1 MSNEENFDKIF
12 SEITSPENLGE
23 MPKTDDDFII
33 SNQRDYALI
42 LAELITAIQ
51 EINLIVI
58 NLTDPDDEETME
70 VPLEIINSINN
81 LYESAKSFNNSM
93 LNLDQSNV
101 GYFLFI
107 EEDDNEDNDDNF

>member
-23 MPKTDDDFII
+23 MPKAEEQFLA
-33 SNQRDYALI
+33 SNQRDYSLI

-58 NLTDPDDEETME
+58 NLTDPEDEEQME
-70 VPLEIINSINN
+70 VPLEVINSINN

-93 LNLDQSNV
+93 LNLDQSNM

-107 EEDDNEDNDDNF
+107 EEDDEDNDDNF